1 FVPYHPTKTV
11 VPLIP
16 HYVLVISVLKY
27 TDKIKERP
35 EGNGHSLKW
44 DYSAEQLNPSGNP
57 LYLTVTG
64 TLTERDPDENVKPL
78 LVETKELNNY
88 FLNPSAVSLKL
99 NLNGSSYEENNG
111 KRHRIIKVTMEL
123 TPIRNV
129 LQTPFP
135 DRDI

>member
-1 FVPYHPTKTV
+1 
-11 VPLIP
+11 
-16 HYVLVISVLKY
+16 VLVISVLKY